1 MQYMVPSYLP
11 KNIQC
16 NDITYYAHID
26 KKFCVSTVG
35 SCHAWI
41 LGMETHTITW
51 YLKKK
56 KKSCLEGRVQYTY
69 TFIKMARTK
78 NTVKGWKM
86 MFNRVSF
93 LV

>member
-1 MQYMVPSYLP
+1 MNPRDGDTHYHM
-11 KNIQC
+11 
-16 NDITYYAHID
+16 
-26 KKFCVSTVG
+26 
-35 SCHAWI
+35 I
-41 LGMETHTITW
+41 LK
-51 YLKKK
+51 KKK

>member
-1 MQYMVPSYLP
+1 MHGATLLS

-26 KKFCVSTVG
+26 KKLCVSTVG
-35 SCHAWI
+35 FCHAWI

-51 YLKKK
+51 YLQKKK
-56 KKSCLEGRVQYTY
+56 KELSGSSVQYTY
-69 TFIKMARTK
+69 TFIKMAGSLE

-86 MFNRVSF
+86 MFYRVSF
-93 LV
+93 LI